1 MGKKIPPNK
10 WEQTFDAL
18 PDLIMILDRDHRVVE
33 ANRAMAKKLGCD
45 PKDLLGHPCYKIVH
59 GTKAPPQWCP
69 HTQLVSDGM
78 VHITEATESILDGD
92 YKITVSP
99 LLDDMGTPWG
109 CVHIARDITD
119 LKSSQKEIKKA
130 YDELDQRVRER
141 TASLEVKKRQLERS
155 RAELSERIRFE
166 EFLSNLSTR
175 FAALPAERVGEEVT
189 QGLKLLV
196 EYLNIDRSTFSAFSD
211 EPPQLKILYSYARKG
226 FESVPSIDL
235 NELFPWSIS
244 KLQRKDVVVFNSLD
258 ELPAKATTDRRS
270 FEKLGLKSHLTIP
283 IFLGESLDCLISFGS
298 IEKERIWPLE
308 LIPRL
313 KLFGELLANA
323 VSRKKAVE
331 RQRKDEEKLRRAF
344 EEVSALKKHLEAESA
359 YLQHEIKLDHN
370 FENIIGQSKALKYVL
385 FRIEQ
390 VAKTD
395 APVLLMGETGTGKE
409 LATRAIHSLG
419 KRCNRPLIKINC
431 AALPAG
437 LIESELFG
445 HEKGAFTG
453 ALSTQVGRFEL
464 AKGSTLFLDEIGE
477 FPLELQAKLLRV
489 LEGGEFER
497 LGSPKTLKT
506 DARIIASTN
515 RDLEKEAEKGRFRKD
530 LWYRLR
536 VFPISMPPLR
546 EREDDIILLV
556 QHFLEKYTRQMG
568 KPSLKIR
575 QKTLNRLMEHSW
587 PGNIRELMHTIESA
601 IISSR
606 GSYLQ
611 VDLPETSTGQQM
623 APETLRELE
632 HDHILKVL
640 EMTRWKINGPG
651 GAAAILDIHPNT
663 LRSRMKMLGIRKESF
678 LLAVTNPADHKQTV

>member
-1 MGKKIPPNK
+1 M
-10 WEQTFDAL
+10 
-18 PDLIMILDRDHRVVE
+18 
-33 ANRAMAKKLGCD
+33 
-45 PKDLLGHPCYKIVH
+45 
-59 GTKAPPQWCP
+59 
-69 HTQLVSDGM
+69 
-78 VHITEATESILDGD
+78 
-92 YKITVSP
+92 
-99 LLDDMGTPWG
+99 
-109 CVHIARDITD
+109 
-119 LKSSQKEIKKA
+119 
-130 YDELDQRVRER
+130 
-141 TASLEVKKRQLERS
+141 
-155 RAELSERIRFE
+155 
-166 EFLSNLSTR
+166 
-175 FAALPAERVGEEVT
+175 
-189 QGLKLLV
+189 
-196 EYLNIDRSTFSAFSD
+196 
-211 EPPQLKILYSYARKG
+211 
-226 FESVPSIDL
+226 
-235 NELFPWSIS
+235 
-244 KLQRKDVVVFNSLD
+244 
-258 ELPAKATTDRRS
+258 
-270 FEKLGLKSHLTIP
+270 
-283 IFLGESLDCLISFGS
+283 
-298 IEKERIWPLE
+298 
-308 LIPRL
+308 
-313 KLFGELLANA
+313 
-323 VSRKKAVE
+323 
-331 RQRKDEEKLRRAF
+331 
-344 EEVSALKKHLEAESA
+344 
-359 YLQHEIKLDHN
+359 
-370 FENIIGQSKALKYVL
+370 L

-395 APVLLMGETGTGKE
+395 SPVLLLGETGTGKE
-409 LATRAIHSLG
+409 LAARAIHSLG
-419 KRCNRPLIKINC
+419 KRSSRPLIKVNC

-568 KPSLKIR
+568 KPVLKIR

-587 PGNIRELMHTIESA
+587 PGNIREFMHTIESA

-678 LLAVTNPADHKQTV
+678 LLAVASPADHKQTV